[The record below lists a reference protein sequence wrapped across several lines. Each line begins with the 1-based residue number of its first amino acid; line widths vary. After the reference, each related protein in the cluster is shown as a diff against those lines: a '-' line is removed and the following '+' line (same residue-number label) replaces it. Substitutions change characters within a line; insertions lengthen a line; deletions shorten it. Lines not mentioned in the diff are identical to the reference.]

1 MQNRINDIKIFD
13 IDTIAII
20 SNLMS
25 VRASVMTVF
34 SLDKLLSSD
43 SQEKDLFLPLSQ
55 SMFLNVSSS
64 GGILDISTETP

>member
-13 IDTIAII
+13 IDTIANI

-43 SQEKDLFLPLSQ
+43 SPEKDLFLPLSQ

>member
-13 IDTIAII
+13 IDTIATI

-43 SQEKDLFLPLSQ
+43 SPEKDLFLPLSQ